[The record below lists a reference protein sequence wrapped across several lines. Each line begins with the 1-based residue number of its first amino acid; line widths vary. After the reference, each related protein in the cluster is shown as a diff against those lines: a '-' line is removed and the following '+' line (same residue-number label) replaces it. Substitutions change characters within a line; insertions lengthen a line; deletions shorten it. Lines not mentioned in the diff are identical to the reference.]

1 MTDLGGNLMV
11 QVLVLDPI
19 HEHWLA
25 LLRGRRDIEVVHL
38 SAPTEAEIATG
49 MRDADY
55 LTVIEQQ

>member
-1 MTDLGGNLMV
+1 MV